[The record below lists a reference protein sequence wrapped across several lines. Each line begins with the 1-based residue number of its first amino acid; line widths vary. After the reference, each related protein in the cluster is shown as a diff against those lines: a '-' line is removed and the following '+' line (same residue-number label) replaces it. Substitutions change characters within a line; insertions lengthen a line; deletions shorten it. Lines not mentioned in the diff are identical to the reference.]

1 MKKELFYFTIEFNGK
16 NKKQKYKF
24 GCNFE
29 DTVDKW
35 IDGLKNAIEKWAMIL
50 KQRSIL
56 LDLVRNDRLILDMRD
71 ISIGSKS
78 PKKQT
83 SKYIQAF

>member
-1 MKKELFYFTIEFNGK
+1 
-16 NKKQKYKF
+16 
-24 GCNFE
+24 
-29 DTVDKW
+29 
-35 IDGLKNAIEKWAMIL
+35 MIL

-71 ISIGSKS
+71 ISIGNKS

-83 SKYIQAF
+83 SKYIQAFENTFNNKIEE

>member
-1 MKKELFYFTIEFNGK
+1 
-16 NKKQKYKF
+16 
-24 GCNFE
+24 
-29 DTVDKW
+29 
-35 IDGLKNAIEKWAMIL
+35 MIL

-71 ISIGSKS
+71 ISSGNKS

-83 SKYIQAF
+83 SKYVQAF